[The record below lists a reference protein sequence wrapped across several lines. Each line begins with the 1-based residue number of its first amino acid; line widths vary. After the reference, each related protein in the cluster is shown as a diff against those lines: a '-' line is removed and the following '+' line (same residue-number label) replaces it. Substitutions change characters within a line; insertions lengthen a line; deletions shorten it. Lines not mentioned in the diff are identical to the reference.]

1 MLLEAAQ
8 KDLPL
13 QKMESLM
20 AEKRT
25 RKCVLGLEQTLLVV
39 SGQSKKYMRVV
50 YDQEY
55 LPILLEAH
63 PLSRLYLLDCHARDH
78 RGADSMVMR
87 SQNQVWIMAATCPR
101 SVESS

>member
-1 MLLEAAQ
+1 MLEKPPAPPRECIEAAKWMLLEAGQ

-13 QKMESLM
+13 RKMESLM

-39 SGQSKKYMRVV
+39 SSHSKKYMRVV

-55 LPILLEAH
+55 LPVIPEAH
-63 PLSRLYLLDCHARDH
+63 PLSRLYLLNCHA
-78 RGADSMVMR
+78 GTTGEQTA
-87 SQNQVWIMAATCPR
+87 
-101 SVESS
+101 